1 MYVCMRV
8 LYVHMDYNA
17 CMCIVYVGVCRIGIV
32 RPLNQ
37 FLNTEFGQV
46 NVSKKAFHKS
56 HTKVIHLI
64 EKLCQVIDV
73 LTCVCVCVCVIA
85 MCAVCVTSGA
95 YTITC
100 TFPPI

>member
-1 MYVCMRV
+1 MHACV
-8 LYVHMDYNA
+8 LFML
-17 CMCIVYVGVCRIGIV
+17 VCRIGIV

-73 LTCVCVCVCVIA
+73 LTCACVCVCVCV
-85 MCAVCVTSGA
+85 CYSNVCCVRDFGCLYNNMYLSTNMV
-95 YTITC
+95 
-100 TFPPI
+100 